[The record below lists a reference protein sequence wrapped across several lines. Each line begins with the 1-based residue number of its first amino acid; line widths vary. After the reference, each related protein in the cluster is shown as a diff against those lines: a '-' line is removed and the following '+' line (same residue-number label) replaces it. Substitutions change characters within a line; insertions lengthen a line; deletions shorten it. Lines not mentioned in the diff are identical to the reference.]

1 MNIKKLYLYCIIKYL
16 YIYGILM
23 IEIYVNIL
31 NLQYNLVLMLKNVM
45 LYKEYVVKFYVILVI

>member
-31 NLQYNLVLMLKNVM
+31 NLQYNLVLMFKNVI